1 MRIVM
6 FYHSLLSDWNHGNA
20 HFLRGVASELR
31 SRGHDVCVYEPKDSW
46 SLENLLAEHG
56 NKPIEKFKAVY
67 PGLESTQ
74 YDLKTLDLNE
84 ALDNADLVIVHEW
97 NAHELVQR
105 VGKHRA
111 SVGGYR
117 LLFHDTH
124 HRSVSDRSSMA
135 SYDLSNYD
143 GVLAYGNVIR
153 DIYLTEGWTQRAWTW
168 HEAADTRV
176 FHPIDEDGG
185 VGNRESGVME
195 QKSSFPQEI
204 QLSGFKNQAFPTP
217 YSLLPTPYQ
226 GDLVWIGNW
235 GDDERTAELY
245 EFLIEPVQELALK
258 ARVHGVRY
266 PEKAIASLATAGI
279 KYAGWLPNYEVPQV
293 FSRFKLTVHVPRRP
307 YVKALP
313 GIPTIRIFEALAC
326 GIPLVSAPW
335 DDVEGLFT
343 PGKDFLI
350 AHTGEE
356 MKRQLQGL
364 LQDEEKRKE
373 LAQHGR
379 QTILTRHTCAHRVD
393 ELLKIYTEL
402 EK

>member
-1 MRIVM
+1 MQIVM

-20 HFLRGVASELR
+20 HFLRGIVSELL
-31 SRGHDVCVYEPKDSW
+31 SRKQEVRVYEPKEAW
-46 SLENLLAEHG
+46 SLENLLKEHG
-56 NKPIEKFKAVY
+56 EEPIQRFYATY
-67 PGLESTQ
+67 PGLESIR
-74 YDLKTLDLNE
+74 YDLKTFDLDA

-97 NAHELVQR
+97 NDRELVKR
-105 VGKHRA
+105 VGKHRER
-111 SVGGYR
+111 VGGYR

-135 SYDLSNYD
+135 AYDLSNYD
-143 GVLAYGNVIR
+143 GVLAFGNIIR
-153 DIYLTEGWTQRAWTW
+153 DIYLSEGWTQRAWTW
-168 HEAADTRV
+168 HEAADTRL
-176 FHPIDEDGG
+176 FHPIEG
-185 VGNRESGVME
+185 VESE
-195 QKSSFPQEI
+195 
-204 QLSGFKNQAFPTP
+204 
-217 YSLLPTPYQ
+217 

-245 EFLIEPVQELALK
+245 EFLIEPVQELGLK

-266 PEKAIASLATAGI
+266 PEKAIASLAAAGI
-279 KYAGWLPNYEVPQV
+279 EYANWLPNYEVPQV

-313 GIPTIRIFEALAC
+313 GIPTIRVFEALAC

-343 PGKDFLI
+343 PDKDFLM

-356 MKRQLQGL
+356 MKHHLSDL

-373 LAQHGR
+373 IAHHGH

-393 ELLKIYTEL
+393 ELLNIYAEL
-402 EK
+402 EDTQQQAVMT